1 MRQFSHLCVFCGAS
15 DGSRPEYRRAA
26 ELLGSEIARR
36 GVVLVYGGGS
46 MGLMGGVAEGA
57 LKTGGRVIGVIT
69 KLLHSREVAHNGLTE
84 LHVVDTMHDRKRMMA
99 DLAQGFIV
107 LPGGFGTFDELFE
120 IIAWAQLGIHRKPIG
135 LLNTADYYDGLLK
148 FLDHSATE
156 GFLRLSHRDQ
166 IVSGVEA
173 GDLIARMQRAAE
185 W

>member
-15 DGSRPEYRRAA
+15 DGARPEYRLAA
-26 ELLGSEIARR
+26 ELLGGEIARR

-57 LKTGGRVIGVIT
+57 LRAGGRVIGVIT
-69 KLLHSREVAHNGLTE
+69 KLLHSREVAHKGLTE
-84 LHVVDTMHDRKRMMA
+84 LHVVDTMHERKRMMA

-135 LLNTADYYDGLLK
+135 LLNTADYYNGLLT
-148 FLDHSATE
+148 FLDHSAAE

-173 GDLIARMQRAAE
+173 GDLIGRMRRAAE